1 MKESVFDILGPVMI
15 GPSSS
20 HTAGAA
26 RIARLAA
33 SLAGEFTAARC
44 LLHGSFAA
52 TGKGH
57 GTDVAITAGLLGIRE
72 SDERLR
78 DAFRLA
84 KEAGKRIT
92 FETADLGDVHENT
105 ARIFFDT
112 PDGAHTVTGSS
123 TGGGNILLTEFDGFA
138 ISLNG
143 EYPALVITHL
153 DKRGVIAEV
162 SGILARFGVN
172 IGVMQVSRQQRGEL
186 ASMTIECDGAIPLA
200 AVDEIKK
207 IGDVVGVRSV
217 PKLD

>member
-1 MKESVFDILGPVMI
+1 MKESIFDILGPVMI

-33 SLAGEFTAARC
+33 SLAGGFSAARC
-44 LLHGSFAA
+44 QLHGSFAA

-57 GTDVAITAGLLGIRE
+57 GTDVAITAGLLGIHE

-84 KEAGKRIT
+84 KEAGKQIA

-105 ARIFFDT
+105 VRIFFDT
-112 PDGAHTVTGSS
+112 PDGMHTVTGSS
-123 TGGGNILLTEFDGFA
+123 VGGGSIVLSEFDGFT

-143 EYPALVITHL
+143 EYPALVITHY

-162 SGILARFGVN
+162 SGILAKFGVN
-172 IGVMQVSRQQRGEL
+172 IGVMEVSRQQRGEL
-186 ASMTIECDGAIPLA
+186 ASMTIQCDGAVPQD
-200 AVDEIKK
+200 AVDKIKRIK
-207 IGDVVGVRSV
+207 EVVSVRSV
-217 PKLD
+217 PKL

>member
-1 MKESVFDILGPVMI
+1 MKESIFDILGPVMI

-26 RIARLAA
+26 RIARLAS

-44 LLHGSFAA
+44 QLHGSFAA

-57 GTDVAITAGLLGIRE
+57 GTDVAITAGLIGIHE

-84 KEAGKRIT
+84 AEAGKRIT
-92 FETADLGDVHENT
+92 FEAADLGDVHENT
-105 ARIFFDT
+105 VRISFDT
-112 PDGAHTVTGSS
+112 LQGAHTVTGSS
-123 TGGGNILLTEFDGFA
+123 TGGGSILLTEFDGFS

-143 EYPALVITHL
+143 EYPALVITHY

-162 SGILARFGVN
+162 SGILARYGVN

-186 ASMTIECDGAIPLA
+186 ASMTIECDGDIPP
-200 AVDEIKK
+200 AVVNSIKEIRE
-207 IGDVVGVRSV
+207 VVGVRRV

>member
-1 MKESVFDILGPVMI
+1 MKESIFDILGPVMI

-33 SLAGEFTAARC
+33 LLAGEFTAVRC
-44 LLHGSFAA
+44 ILHGSFAA

-57 GTDVAITAGLLGIRE
+57 GTDVAITAGLIGIHE

-84 KEAGKRIT
+84 AEAGKRIT
-92 FETADLGDVHENT
+92 FETGDLGDVHENT
-105 ARIFFDT
+105 VKLIFET
-112 PDGAHTVTGSS
+112 PDGVRTVTGSS
-123 TGGGNILLTEFDGFA
+123 VGGGSIVLTEFDGFA

-143 EYPALVITHL
+143 EYPALVITHY

-172 IGVMQVSRQQRGEL
+172 IGVMEVSRKQRGEL
-186 ASMTIECDGAIPLA
+186 ASMTIQCDGVVPQG
-200 AVDEIKK
+200 AVDNIKD
-207 IGDVVGVRSV
+207 IQEVVSVRSV
-217 PKLD
+217 PRL